1 MEGSC
6 HRTPLFVSINQKLS
20 RVGTPQ
26 LVPRFPQREHTHHE
40 SPHTLSVQPT
50 ERREILTG
58 LLHASTPENGELVSR
73 AWVIRV
79 LKTGKSKR
87 ELIISH
93 RGLVSPSISQQLLSL
108 QKQLPWRRRENGQVS
123 SRQSLENPGYNLPP
137 RLHFV
142 PVDGI

>member
-6 HRTPLFVSINQKLS
+6 HRTPLFVSISQKLS
-20 RVGTPQ
+20 RVGTPK
-26 LVPRFPQREHTHHE
+26 LVPRFPQREHIHHE
-40 SPHTLSVQPT
+40 SPQTVRAT
-50 ERREILTG
+50 DRRREILTG
-58 LLHASTPENGELVSR
+58 LLHASTSEDDELVSR